1 MTPPTSQRGSATVAG
16 IPVRWVTRNHATGRW
31 LYSQLDP
38 ITHLEHFA
46 HGPAILFESGQ
57 DDVHVPVEAAHRF
70 VAALTGHS
78 PAAAANTTVR
88 VTKGLAHVATLG
100 NPDVI
105 DRCVHWLTKPLS
117 KAATSA

>member
-46 HGPAILFESGQ
+46 HGPAI
-57 DDVHVPVEAAHRF
+57 PV
-70 VAALTGHS
+70 
-78 PAAAANTTVR
+78 
-88 VTKGLAHVATLG
+88 
-100 NPDVI
+100 
-105 DRCVHWLTKPLS
+105 
-117 KAATSA
+117 